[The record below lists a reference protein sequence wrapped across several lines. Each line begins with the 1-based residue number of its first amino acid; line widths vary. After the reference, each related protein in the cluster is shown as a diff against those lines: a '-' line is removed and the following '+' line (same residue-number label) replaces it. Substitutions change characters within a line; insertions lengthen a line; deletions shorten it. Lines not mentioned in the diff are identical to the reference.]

1 MPLDDFMLRA
11 TLAAMGVAIAA
22 APLGC
27 FVVWRRMAFFGDAT
41 AHAAVLGVALAL
53 ALSISIFVGV
63 LTVALIMAMM
73 VSVLGRRGYAMDTLL
88 GVLSHAALALGLV
101 AVSVVSDVRIDL
113 MAYLFGDV
121 LAVQRVDL
129 LVIWTGTVVVL
140 SALAWRWSALLT
152 ATLNPDLACAA
163 GIDPQREQTLLT
175 IALALVVAVAI
186 KVVGVLLIAAMLI
199 IPAAAARPF
208 ASTPERMVLV
218 AAAIGAIAAVGGLH
232 LSYALDTPPSP
243 SIVSVAAGLFGASS
257 VSVATGRW
265 LRRQLGNALQARDRT
280 ERLP

>member
-1 MPLDDFMLRA
+1 
-11 TLAAMGVAIAA
+11 
-22 APLGC
+22 
-27 FVVWRRMAFFGDAT
+27 
-41 AHAAVLGVALAL
+41 
-53 ALSISIFVGV
+53 
-63 LTVALIMAMM
+63 
-73 VSVLGRRGYAMDTLL
+73 
-88 GVLSHAALALGLV
+88 
-101 AVSVVSDVRIDL
+101 
-113 MAYLFGDV
+113 
-121 LAVQRVDL
+121 
-129 LVIWTGTVVVL
+129 
-140 SALAWRWSALLT
+140 
-152 ATLNPDLACAA
+152 
-163 GIDPQREQTLLT
+163 
-175 IALALVVAVAI
+175 
-186 KVVGVLLIAAMLI
+186 VLLIAAMLI